1 MSEQEKLLETVA
13 DGDEV
18 DDLLERSL
26 EQEDVASILGKLGSE
41 ERDLVLARLRELV
54 RKTAALSRA
63 EELDLLELTTALST
77 ELELRP
83 LLVKIMDAAP
93 RFLAAE
99 RATLFLHD
107 RKADELWAL
116 VGQGERLE
124 QIRFPARAGIA
135 GHVFATRETLS
146 IGDAY
151 ADPRFNP
158 EMDTRTGYRTRNI
171 LCMPVVNR
179 RSETIG
185 VVQVLNK
192 RGGAFTSLDAK
203 RLAGFSAQAAV
214 AIENSTLFEAY
225 LEKQRA
231 DQGLRLAHQIQ
242 MSMLPRNFPL
252 RPEVELAAR
261 LIPARSVGGDLY
273 DFADQGN
280 CLWFLIADVAGK
292 GVGAAL
298 FMAVTKTLFRA
309 TIQPEATPSQVI
321 SRMNSELCRDNERC
335 LFVTAFLGR
344 LDLQTGELRYSNAGH
359 NRPYRLGRDGS
370 LQSASDGCG
379 MALAISAGESYP
391 EGRLQLIPGE
401 GLYLYTDGVTEA
413 LDKGDAEFS
422 LARLE
427 AQLRAAGAAKAH
439 DIVEGTVAAV
449 RAFVGDAPQS
459 DDLTVLALRY
469 GGGAGA
475 TP

>member
-1 MSEQEKLLETVA
+1 MSETVTA
-13 DGDEV
+13 KDAV
-18 DDLLERSL
+18 DDLFERSL
-26 EQEDVASILGKLGSE
+26 EQEDVARILHKLGSE
-41 ERDLVLARLRELV
+41 ERELLRAKLHELV
-54 RKTAALSRA
+54 RETAALRRT
-63 EELDLLELTTALST
+63 EELELLELTTALST
-77 ELELRP
+77 ELQLRP
-83 LLVKIMDAAP
+83 LLVKIMEAAA
-93 RFLAAE
+93 RFLSAE
-99 RATLFLHD
+99 RATLFMHD

-116 VGQGERLE
+116 VGQAERLE
-124 QIRFPARAGIA
+124 QIRFPAGAGIA

-242 MSMLPRNFPL
+242 MSMLPRNFPQ

-273 DFADQGN
+273 DFADQGE

-309 TIQPEATPSQVI
+309 AIQPDATPSQVI
-321 SRMNSELCRDNERC
+321 SRMNRELCRDNERC

-370 LQSASDGCG
+370 LQPVSEGG
-379 MALAISAGESYP
+379 MALAISEGESYT
-391 EGRLQLIPGE
+391 EGRLQLSPGE

-413 LDKGDAEFS
+413 LDKGEAEFS

-449 RAFVGDAPQS
+449 RAFVGEAPQS
-459 DDLTVLALRY
+459 DDLTVLVLRY
-469 GGGAGA
+469 CSSAGA